1 MGDTAAQD
9 TAYNMKVLKSILS
22 YLRLNS
28 TVRFPFFRTCNDNI
42 CSQRSAG
49 ERLRDPLKI
58 GKRFSS
64 CHCNKVSNTAQCYK
78 RPLVTT
84 VDSILVLSEEV
95 CDREENEPFEAI
107 SAHFYCRPPNISP
120 VLCQQM

>member
-9 TAYNMKVLKSILS
+9 NAYNMKVLKSILS

-28 TVRFPFFRTCNDNI
+28 TVRFPFFGRAMI

-84 VDSILVLSEEV
+84 VDLILVLSEEV

-107 SAHFYCRPPNISP
+107 SAQFYCRPPNISP
-120 VLCQQM
+120 LLCQQM